1 MPTKRPA
8 AARVLCRPRGQ
19 VVLPRPDET
28 LLAAALRSEVPLASS
43 CAGRAVCGDCIVRVL
58 AGAGH
63 LNAPD
68 ADELAWRKR
77 TGKGSDELRLACCLR
92 VAGPVEVATT
102 YW

>member
-1 MPTKRPA
+1 MKP
-8 AARVLCRPRGQ
+8 RVLCRPRGY
-19 VVLPRPDET
+19 VVVPREEET
-28 LLAAALRSEVPLASS
+28 LLAAALRSDVPLASS

-58 AGAGH
+58 AGAEH
-63 LNAPD
+63 LSAPD

-92 VAGPVEVATT
+92 VSGPAEVATT

>member
-1 MPTKRPA
+1 MATKSPA
-8 AARVLCRPRGQ
+8 AARVLCRPRGD
-19 VVLPRPDET
+19 VVVPRAGET

-58 AGAGH
+58 AGAEH

-77 TGKGSDELRLACCLR
+77 TGKGSDDLRLACCLR